1 MQNSDTMG
9 GKGSAPASIAPGRSN
24 RPAPR
29 SSQECITVV
38 IADDHPIV
46 LAGLESLLQ
55 REGDMRVV
63 ARCTD
68 GVEAIRAVVKHR
80 PDVLI
85 LDLRMPRTDGVAALE
100 QMSKQD
106 LETRVVLLAAVV
118 EDDQLLKAIRLG
130 VRGVVL
136 KEMAAQ
142 FLVDCVREVH
152 AGRQWFDQRTLG
164 DAIEKFVRR
173 ETAAKEISAVLSR
186 RELDVARAVVG
197 GLRNREIAEKLGI
210 AEGTVKLHLH
220 TIYAKLNVDGRTA
233 LIVKLNG
240 KSFV

>member
-1 MQNSDTMG
+1 MQNDTIG
-9 GKGSAPASIAPGRSN
+9 GKGSAPGYAARGRSI
-24 RPAPR
+24 RAALR
-29 SSQECITVV
+29 SGQECISIV

-46 LAGLESLLQ
+46 LAGLESLLH
-55 REGDMRVV
+55 REGDMTVV

-80 PDVLI
+80 PDILI
-85 LDLRMPRTDGVAALE
+85 LDLRMPRADGVAALE
-100 QMSKQD
+100 QLCKQD
-106 LETRVVLLAAVV
+106 IQTRIVLLAAVV

-142 FLVDCVREVH
+142 SLVDCIREVH
-152 AGRQWFDQRTLG
+152 AGRQWFDQRTVG

-173 ETAAKEISAVLSR
+173 ETAAKEISAILSR